1 MKTKEISYETIREFS
16 MTMTD
21 DQETK
26 LREIIEMI
34 ESQSE
39 WINDYYTSDTDNPV
53 AEYVAGIGYGGEL
66 MHQVIDSLE
75 SIKRDSR
82 RYERNG
88 DDRVIEVCDYLLAMI
103 NKDERAAVD
112 LLVANSTLDC
122 SDIYRN
128 SWELCTMTIG
138 EISEQVSDELADKL
152 AELSPIEVAY
162 VERETGL
169 KDSHIYEPMDCERW
183 VLILDYDAIC
193 ALIDENK

>member
-1 MKTKEISYETIREFS
+1 MKTQEISYESIREFS

-39 WINDYYTSDTDNPV
+39 WINDYYTSNEDNPV
-53 AEYVAGIGYGGEL
+53 ADYVAGIGYGGEL
-66 MHQVIDSLE
+66 MHMVVDSLE

-103 NKDERAAVD
+103 NKDEKSAID
-112 LLVANSTLDC
+112 LLVANSTLEC
-122 SDIYRN
+122 SGIHMNY
-128 SWELCTMTIG
+128 WELCTMTIG
-138 EISEQVSDELADKL
+138 EVSEEIIDELADKL
-152 AELSPIEVAY
+152 TELSPIEVAY

-169 KDSHIYEPMDCERW
+169 RDSHIYEPMDYERW

-193 ALIDENK
+193 ALIDESK